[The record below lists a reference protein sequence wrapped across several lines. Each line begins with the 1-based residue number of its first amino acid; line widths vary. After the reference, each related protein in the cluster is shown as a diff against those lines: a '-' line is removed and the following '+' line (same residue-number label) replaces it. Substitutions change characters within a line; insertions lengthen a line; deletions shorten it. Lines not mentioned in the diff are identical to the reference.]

1 MSISLRDRWSTSIL
15 HLSAYVANKKNGLL
29 IVHGIRSLLN
39 VLLIIG
45 AELLLLIISLP
56 SYVAAG
62 SLNNPRA
69 GSGQAKE
76 YRLRRALTMGVIGT
90 LCIIWI
96 LKLALI
102 LSLAGFVKTDSTT
115 ITETIN
121 PRGNTETFADDV
133 LIAKEST
140 ELTSPTV
147 TKVQNIRGNMAF
159 WGTAPSN
166 SVVVFAFTQDTK
178 NGAGSKAAP
187 KIYTTQVDKNGH
199 FELWED
205 ASIFHLPKGDYT
217 GSVSAYDPVREI
229 KSAQSHSFSFTVTE
243 SFWNSLLY
251 SADTILNILA
261 LLVIIIGLLM
271 TILVA

>member
-1 MSISLRDRWSTSIL
+1 M
-15 HLSAYVANKKNGLL
+15 
-29 IVHGIRSLLN
+29 RSLLN

-56 SYVAAG
+56 SYIAAQPVR
-62 SLNNPRA
+62 LA
-69 GSGQAKE
+69 EASGETRVGDSVGTKE
-76 YRLRRALTMGVIGT
+76 YRLRRALTLGVIGT

-102 LSLAGFVKTDSTT
+102 LTLAGFVKTGSST
-115 ITETIN
+115 ITETYN
-121 PRGNTETFADDV
+121 QNGPSTSPRTGNTETFADDV

-140 ELTSPTV
+140 ELASPTV
-147 TKVQNIRGNMAF
+147 TKIQNTRGKIAF
-159 WGTAPSN
+159 WGTAPAG
-166 SVVVFAFTQDTK
+166 SVVVFAFTEKTDTVSNK
-178 NGAGSKAAP
+178 VITP
-187 KIYTTQVDKNGH
+187 KIYTVQSDANGR

-205 ASIFHLPKGDYT
+205 ASIFHLPKGDYI
-217 GSVSAYDPVREI
+217 GSAAAYDPVREI
-229 KSAQSHSFSFTVTE
+229 KSVQSHTFSFTVTE

-261 LLVIIIGLLM
+261 LLVILIGLLM